1 MKKSILL
8 GATFAF
14 LGLAVAPTFA
24 QTQSTTSTT
33 TTGYIESS
41 KIIGTTVKSAQG
53 EEIGTIKDVV
63 LDRNTGCLA
72 YTVLSTGGTTSRLTG
87 SAKTVAVPWTVY
99 SASSDPRV
107 MTVRVEKEKIY
118 NAPVFEYSR
127 VQEYSSSGWINN
139 VNSYYGV
146 SAGVSTGVGVNYQS
160 NTNVGGTATTNTS
173 ASQTTATTA
182 ASPSVSASPM
192 ATATPAVS
200 ASPSASVSPAA
211 SASASSS
218 ASTSTTASPSE
229 SASPKESTAKDTGK
243 AGHRKPVSPQHH
255 GEEMMGTKEKS
266 AEKSSTDTTGEAA
279 TSSGSSKKSSTSASE
294 SESPSKKSTHHRAG
308 QSTSPGAESSATPKS
323 SDEPQQ

>member
-8 GATFAF
+8 GATLAF

-24 QTQSTTSTT
+24 QTQSTTTSSSSTS
-33 TTGYIESS
+33 YIESS

-63 LDRNTGCLA
+63 LDRSTGCMA

-99 SASSDPRV
+99 STSSDPRV

-127 VQEYSSSGWINN
+127 IQEYSSPAWISN
-139 VNSYYGV
+139 VNTYYGV

-160 NTNVGGTATTNTS
+160 TTSTGGTATTSTS
-173 ASQTTATTA
+173 ASQTNATST
-182 ASPSVSASPM
+182 ASPAVSATPM
-192 ATATPAVS
+192 ATATPAMS
-200 ASPSASVSPAA
+200 ASPSASASPAA
-211 SASASSS
+211 SASASPSASASSS
-218 ASTSTTASPSE
+218 ASS
-229 SASPKESTAKDTGK
+229 KESTSK

-255 GEEMMGTKEKS
+255 GDEMMDKTGEKS
-266 AEKSSTDTTGEAA
+266 TTDTTGEAA

-294 SESPSKKSTHHRAG
+294 SESPSKKATHHRAS
-308 QSTSPGAESSATPKS
+308 QSSSPGAESSATPKS